1 MDAVIQNINV
11 GIPKSEM
18 KLFRALAKKM
28 GWEIHTPESV
38 LDAYIA
44 SRPKDVDL
52 SEDDILEE
60 IAKVRYNHECHY

>member
-1 MDAVIQNINV
+1 M
-11 GIPKSEM
+11 PKNEM
-18 KLFRALAKKM
+18 RLFRELAKKM

-52 SEDDILEE
+52 SEDDILNE
-60 IAKVRYNHECHY
+60 ISKVRYSR